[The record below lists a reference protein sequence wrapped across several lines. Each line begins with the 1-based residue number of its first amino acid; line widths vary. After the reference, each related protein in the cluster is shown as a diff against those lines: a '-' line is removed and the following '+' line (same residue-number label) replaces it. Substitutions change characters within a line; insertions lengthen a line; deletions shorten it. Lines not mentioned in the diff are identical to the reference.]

1 MYVKE
6 LIKFKLYQNL
16 NIVLISYQF
25 FEEKH
30 IFTFQLRIQKK
41 SLKTKKTLL
50 FDNQSKLWSLNC
62 LYKNDS

>member
-30 IFTFQLRIQKK
+30 FYISTQDTKK

>member
-41 SLKTKKTLL
+41 A
-50 FDNQSKLWSLNC
+50 
-62 LYKNDS
+62 